1 MHYPGDPRTRTSRI
15 HIGGAELAERRSL
28 TPRPQRAATSAL
40 DRLSGR
46 PEYSPASRY
55 RCPPPA
61 RADGDPRA
69 IIGSLA
75 GTRATDRWSGSA
87 AEPAHVPLAGPAR
100 RRCRPATV
108 AEVVRGGLASQWPAS
123 DRRALRVEIGR

>member
-1 MHYPGDPRTRTSRI
+1 MHYPGDPRTRTIRI

-61 RADGDPRA
+61 RADGV
-69 IIGSLA
+69 
-75 GTRATDRWSGSA
+75 T
-87 AEPAHVPLAGPAR
+87 AERESVPSRELGQPIVGQVLQPNLPT
-100 RRCRPATV
+100 CH
-108 AEVVRGGLASQWPAS
+108 WPV
-123 DRRALRVEIGR
+123 LRVDDVDQPQLLKSSPVDWRRSGPQV